1 MSEVK
6 KASWRSHFRDETMQL
21 NLEQM
26 NLGQMNLGQWAEQ
39 QALRLVEQQGYVQ
52 VQQNYHSRYGEID
65 LIVAR
70 GQELVFI
77 EVKARSNT
85 RYAQAIESISIH
97 KQRKMMKTALHFL
110 NEQSHFQ
117 NYYCRFDA
125 ICFDFYQHFAKTLQQ
140 DFSKYPYHQQWIEN
154 AFTFDQEL
162 INL

>member
-1 MSEVK
+1 M
-6 KASWRSHFRDETMQL
+6 
-21 NLEQM
+21 
-26 NLGQMNLGQWAEQ
+26 MNLGQWAEQ
-39 QALRLVEQQGYVQ
+39 QALTWAE
-52 VQQNYHSRYGEID
+52 QQNYVLVQRNLHSRYGEID

-70 GQELVFI
+70 EKDLVFI

-85 RYAQAIESISIH
+85 QYAQAIETISIH

-117 NYYCRFDA
+117 NYYCRFDV

-140 DFSKYPYHQQWIEN
+140 DFSKYPYDQQWIEN

>member
-1 MSEVK
+1 M
-6 KASWRSHFRDETMQL
+6 
-21 NLEQM
+21 
-26 NLGQMNLGQWAEQ
+26 MNLGQWAEQ
-39 QALRLVEQQGYVQ
+39 QALTWAQ
-52 VQQNYHSRYGEID
+52 QQNYVLVQRNLHSRYGEID

-70 GQELVFI
+70 EKDLVFI

-85 RYAQAIESISIH
+85 QYAQAIETISIH
-97 KQRKMMKTALHFL
+97 KQRKMMKTALLFL

-140 DFSKYPYHQQWIEN
+140 DFSKYPYDQQWIEN

>member
-1 MSEVK
+1 M
-6 KASWRSHFRDETMQL
+6 
-21 NLEQM
+21 
-26 NLGQMNLGQWAEQ
+26 MNLGQWAEQ
-39 QALRLVEQQGYVQ
+39 QALTWAE
-52 VQQNYHSRYGEID
+52 QQNYVLVQRNLHSRYGEID

-70 GQELVFI
+70 EKDLVFI

-85 RYAQAIESISIH
+85 QYAQAIETISIH

-110 NEQSHFQ
+110 NEQSHFYD
-117 NYYCRFDA
+117 YYCRFDV

-140 DFSKYPYHQQWIEN
+140 DFSKYPYDQQWIEN